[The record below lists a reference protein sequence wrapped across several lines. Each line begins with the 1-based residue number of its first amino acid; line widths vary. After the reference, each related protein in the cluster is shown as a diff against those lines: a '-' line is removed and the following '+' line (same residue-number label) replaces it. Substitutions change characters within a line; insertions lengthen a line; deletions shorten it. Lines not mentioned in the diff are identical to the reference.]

1 MKLHSGLFAIVAASI
16 FWIAESKPNP
26 RQKPS
31 LEVEAD
37 AKAKSIRVANADAKP
52 TIEVKDGAGTK
63 RIRVADAKTIREAK
77 DGSKHSRGNKDE
89 IKPIRVTE
97 DDTTEELSPSNH
109 DDVSRIVGGTQSG
122 LGEFP
127 YFVQLVY
134 NDINFF
140 FLWWLPYH

>member
-16 FWIAESKPNP
+16 FWTAESKPNT
-26 RQKPS
+26 RHKPS
-31 LEVEAD
+31 IEVEAD

-52 TIEVKDGAGTK
+52 TIEVD

-77 DGSKHSRGNKDE
+77 DGSKHSHGNKDE
-89 IKPIRVTE
+89 IEPIRVAE
-97 DDTTEELSPSNH
+97 DDTTKELSSSNR

-127 YFVQLVY
+127 YFGKWENPMSFLCQLCSCFAR
-134 NDINFF
+134 N
-140 FLWWLPYH
+140 